1 MPYGK
6 RGVPGNLKKKQ
17 SDVNVPKPIEIQMID
32 LFEKR
37 RKAMTW
43 TAGIVLF
50 IVIFFAK
57 APDRRYPLYELVEII
72 GYFLVTLAI
81 LGRTWCILYLAG
93 HKNTAL
99 IQDGPFSVCRNPSY
113 IFSFI
118 GLVGVLTGSHYLVL
132 LVIAL
137 FYRAYYFF
145 VIRIEEERLSGLF
158 KEEFTRYCSRVHR
171 FLPDPRKY
179 WSRDV
184 VEINSYLVL
193 REIIRSGFF
202 MWALLL
208 LKILEYLKTI
218 EVNGKA
224 LIPALW
230 NIPF

>member
-1 MPYGK
+1 
-6 RGVPGNLKKKQ
+6 
-17 SDVNVPKPIEIQMID
+17 MID

-37 RKAMTW
+37 RKAITW
-43 TAGIVLF
+43 MAGIALF
-50 IVIFFAK
+50 IVIFFSK
-57 APDRRYPLYELVEII
+57 APDKGSPIYEAAEMT

-81 LGRTWCILYLAG
+81 LGRTWCILYLGG

-99 IQDGPFSVCRNPSY
+99 VQDGPFSVCRNPSY

-118 GLVGVLTGSHYLVL
+118 GLVGVLIGTHYLVL

-137 FYRAYYFF
+137 FYWAYYFF
-145 VIRIEEERLSGLF
+145 LIRSEEERSSRLF
-158 KEEFTRYCSRVHR
+158 KEEFTSYSSRVHR

-184 VEINSYLVL
+184 IEINSYLVL

-202 MWALLL
+202 MWVLLL
-208 LKILEYLKTI
+208 FKILEYLKTI
-218 EVNGKA
+218 GVDGKT

-230 NIPF
+230 NMPF

>member
-1 MPYGK
+1 ME
-6 RGVPGNLKKKQ
+6 
-17 SDVNVPKPIEIQMID
+17 IEMID
-32 LFEKR
+32 PFEKR

-43 TAGIVLF
+43 TAGIALF

-57 APDRRYPLYELVEII
+57 APDRGSPLYEAVDMA

-99 IQDGPFSVCRNPSY
+99 VQDGPFSVCRNPSY

-118 GLVGVLTGSHYLVL
+118 GLVGVLIGTHYLVL

-137 FYRAYYFF
+137 FYWAYYFF
-145 VIRIEEERLSGLF
+145 VIRSEEERLSGLF

-184 VEINSYLVL
+184 IEITSYLVL

-202 MWALLL
+202 MWVLLL
-208 LKILEYLKTI
+208 LKIIEYLKTI
-218 EVNGKA
+218 EVDGKT

-230 NIPF
+230 NLPF